1 MAPASLPQKPARQDL
16 LLALA
21 FAVAGLASR
30 LPFLGADEGWFDEH
44 YSIITSTQ
52 SAVDIVR
59 NAMLEQT
66 NPPGYY
72 LLTHLWGLLG
82 DASLSWHRIIPAVC
96 GALVPAL
103 MLLTARRL
111 GFSRAAAVVVAAL
124 LLVAPVPW
132 NMSLEVRG
140 YATLALL
147 TAAALYVA
155 AGVLASDAPASRR
168 QLVTLAV
175 LHIGQV
181 LLHYFG
187 AFAVLGVSLALADHE
202 RRRAGGSA
210 RDQFGHAVKRA
221 LQLGAPA
228 AATVALWIVLSFS
241 LFRGAGGQNVEWIPE
256 TSVWQAFA
264 GLSSVFLSNMSAV
277 AGLWV
282 SRAMLLVALGVSVW
296 LVLAA
301 RDAAAPRRDDAH
313 AAPTRAVQARLV
325 LTLTAIPI
333 AAALS
338 AHALSGGELWVPRY
352 ATVFTPAMAL
362 LIAVAVDAIQPRW
375 RTLASFA
382 VIAWWSVAGV
392 NRFANRTPKP
402 DWSRIIAILAP
413 RGEATICADRSFVG
427 LPFIYQAN
435 VSGRK
440 GIIVLNAP
448 LCRPGHGIT
457 WFVYDVEPTGVKP
470 PPQVPG
476 LVLGPRIALFRGM
489 QNLDA
494 RRVLGRYRV
503 P

>member
-52 SAVDIVR
+52 SALDIVR

-72 LLTHLWGLLG
+72 LLTHVWGLLG

-96 GALVPAL
+96 GALVPPL
-103 MLLTARRL
+103 MLLTARRF

-147 TAAALYVA
+147 TAASLYVA

-168 QLVTLAV
+168 QLVALAA

-202 RRRAGGSA
+202 RRRAGGTA
-210 RDQFGHAVKRA
+210 RDQMAAAVTRA

-228 AATVALWIVLSFS
+228 AVTVALWIVLSFS

-256 TSVWQAFA
+256 TSVWQAFG
-264 GLSSVFLSNMSAV
+264 GLSSVFLANMSAV
-277 AGLWV
+277 AGLWL
-282 SRAMLLVALGVSVW
+282 SRAMLLVALGVSLW
-296 LVLAA
+296 LVLGARAPADSLRDKAAA
-301 RDAAAPRRDDAH
+301 RA
-313 AAPTRAVQARLV
+313 RAV
-325 LTLTAIPI
+325 LTITVIPI
-333 AAALS
+333 VAALT

-362 LIAVAVDAIQPRW
+362 LIAVAIDAIQPHW

-382 VIAWWSVAGV
+382 VIGWWSVAGV